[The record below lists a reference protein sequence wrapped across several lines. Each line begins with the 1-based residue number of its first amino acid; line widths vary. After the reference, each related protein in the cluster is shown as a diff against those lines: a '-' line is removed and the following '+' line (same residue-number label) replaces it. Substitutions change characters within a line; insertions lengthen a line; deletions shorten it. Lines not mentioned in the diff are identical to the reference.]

1 MVNIYDSLF
10 IDVDDETQKAIRKVF
25 NESNISFSLPKVQR
39 QKGTNDCG
47 VFAIA
52 LATKL
57 CFTQNPVSVSA
68 MKYTQCALRGHLI
81 TCLENTYLIDFP

>member
-10 IDVDDETQKAIRKVF
+10 TDVDDETQKAIRKV
-25 NESNISFSLPKVQR
+25 SNISFSLPKVQR
-39 QKGTNDCG
+39 QKGTNNCG

-52 LATKL
+52 FATKL

-68 MKYTQCALRGHLI
+68 MDYTQCALRGHLI
-81 TCLENTYLIDFP
+81 TCLENAYLIDFP